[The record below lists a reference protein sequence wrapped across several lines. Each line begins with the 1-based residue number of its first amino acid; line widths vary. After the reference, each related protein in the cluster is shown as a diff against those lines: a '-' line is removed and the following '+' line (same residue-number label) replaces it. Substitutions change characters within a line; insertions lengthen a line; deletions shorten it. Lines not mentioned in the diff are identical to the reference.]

1 MRYIMAELRIKEV
14 CKEKG
19 VKVMDLST
27 MIGVSQTNTSNIING
42 KVNPSLE
49 TLEKIASALNVPM
62 WQLFASPEEVAGD
75 NGLTAPIQHKKDFY
89 KTVTI
94 EELKKIVTE
103 IEEKAD

>member
-1 MRYIMAELRIKEV
+1 MHYIMAELRIKEV

-62 WQLFASPEEVAGD
+62 WQLFASPEE
-75 NGLTAPIQHKKDFY
+75 IQPQSDGVSITCPNCGKS
-89 KTVTI
+89 I
-94 EELKKIVTE
+94 KIKV
-103 IEEKAD
+103 D

>member
-1 MRYIMAELRIKEV
+1 MAELRIKEV

-49 TLEKIASALNVPM
+49 TLEKIASALNVRITE
-62 WQLFASPEEVAGD
+62 LFEEPTNI
-75 NGLTAPIQHKKDFY
+75 NGYIELDGTIHK
-89 KTVTI
+89 VTTKEDI
-94 EELKKIVTE
+94 KKLS
-103 IEEKAD
+103 EKL

>member
-1 MRYIMAELRIKEV
+1 MAELRIKEV

-49 TLEKIASALNVPM
+49 TLEKIASALNVRITE
-62 WQLFASPEEVAGD
+62 LFEEPTNI
-75 NGLTAPIQHKKDFY
+75 NGYIELDGIIHK
-89 KTVTI
+89 VTSKEDI
-94 EELKKIVTE
+94 KKLAE
-103 IEEKAD
+103 NL

>member
-1 MRYIMAELRIKEV
+1 MAELRIKEV

-49 TLEKIASALNVPM
+49 TLEKIASALNVRITE
-62 WQLFASPEEVAGD
+62 LFEEPTNI
-75 NGLTAPIQHKKDFY
+75 NGYIELDGTIHKVSSKED
-89 KTVTI
+89 I
-94 EELKKIVTE
+94 KKLAE
-103 IEEKAD
+103 NL

>member
-1 MRYIMAELRIKEV
+1 MAELRIKEV

-49 TLEKIASALNVPM
+49 TLEKIASALNVRITE
-62 WQLFASPEEVAGD
+62 LFEEPTNI
-75 NGLTAPIQHKKDFY
+75 NGYIELDGTIYKVTSKDD
-89 KTVTI
+89 
-94 EELKKIVTE
+94 LKKLAE
-103 IEEKAD
+103 NL

>member
-1 MRYIMAELRIKEV
+1 MAELRIKEV

-49 TLEKIASALNVPM
+49 TLEKIASALNVRITE
-62 WQLFASPEEVAGD
+62 LFEEPTNI
-75 NGLTAPIQHKKDFY
+75 NGYIELDGTIHKVSSKDD
-89 KTVTI
+89 I
-94 EELKKIVTE
+94 KKLV
-103 IEEKAD
+103 EKF